1 MTSGAAPVLRVFD
14 LSVLYIGRSG
24 PNQTVRDVSFELRA
38 GRICGLVGESG
49 SGKST
54 AALAAIGWKTATQ
67 RRLGGRSE
75 LAGSDLFR
83 MDPKALRAAWG
94 RRIGYVPQEIGGSLH
109 PTYRIRTQFREA
121 LRVKLGLTAP
131 EADRRSI
138 DLLAAARIPE
148 PAAALGRFPHE
159 FSGGQLQRI
168 AIALALVL
176 EPEILILDE
185 PTTDL
190 DVTTQQSVTKILRD
204 LVAREGVAALFI
216 THDLALL
223 AEIADDLIVMYA
235 GEVVEAGPV
244 GDVIRAPQH
253 PYTRAL
259 LDAVPSADRALTP
272 RGIPGMPPGHV
283 VEGRCGFSDRCEF
296 ADERG
301 RTGAPP
307 LTMVG
312 HDRLVRCWRA
322 GELAL
327 ASTQAPARIVGGTAA
342 AAVLEVRELR
352 CAYGTGRNRLV
363 AVQGASLAV
372 QAGGVAALV
381 GESGSGKSSIGRVIA
396 GIIPAEAGQILVDGA
411 VIPMDP
417 RRRTR
422 EQRRAIQIIFQNPS
436 GSLNPRRTV
445 GDLLRHIAGRF
456 LDGPPEIRWDSVRE
470 TLAAVQLSD
479 SLMDRY
485 PSQLSGGQRQRVAI
499 ASAFIVR
506 PRLVIC
512 DEITSGQDVSVQAAI
527 LRTLTDLRERFGTAV
542 LFISHDLGVVRSV
555 ADHVYVM
562 RQGEIVDQGPSE
574 SLFSTPG
581 HAYTKDLL
589 NAVPTISATI

>member
-1 MTSGAAPVLRVFD
+1 MAAALQVSGLGVAYV
-14 LSVLYIGRSG
+14 GRSG
-24 PNQTVRDVSFELRA
+24 SNQTVRDVSFDLRA

-54 AALAAIGWKTATQ
+54 AALAAIGWNTATQ
-67 RRLGGRSE
+67 QRLGGSSE
-75 LAGSDLFR
+75 LGGMDLFR
-83 MDPKALRAAWG
+83 MDPKELRAVWG
-94 RRIGYVPQEIGGSLH
+94 RRVGYVPQEIGGSLH

-121 LRVKLGLTAP
+121 LRVNLGLTASD
-131 EADRRSI
+131 ADRRSI
-138 DLLAAARIPE
+138 DLLAAARIADPV
-148 PAAALGRFPHE
+148 AALGRFPHE

-176 EPEILILDE
+176 QPEILILDE

-204 LVAREGVAALFI
+204 LVARERVAALFI

-223 AEIADDLIVMYA
+223 AEIADDLVVMYA
-235 GEVVEAGPV
+235 GEVVEAGP
-244 GDVIRAPQH
+244 IRDIIAAPRH

-259 LDAVPSADRALTP
+259 LDAVPSADRAVTP
-272 RGIPGMPPGHV
+272 QGIQGMPPGHV
-283 VEGRCGFSDRCEF
+283 VEGRCGFSDRCAF

-301 RTGAPP
+301 RTAAPP
-307 LTMVG
+307 LTVVG
-312 HDRLVRCWRA
+312 RGRLVRCWRA
-322 GELAL
+322 GELTL
-327 ASTQAPARIVGGTAA
+327 TSTQAPARIVAGAA
-342 AAVLEVRELR
+342 TTDVLEVRDLR
-352 CAYGTGRNRLV
+352 CAYGSGRTRLV

-381 GESGSGKSSIGRVIA
+381 GESGSGKSSIGRAIA
-396 GIIPAEAGQILVDGA
+396 GIIPVEAGQILLDGA
-411 VIPMDP
+411 RIPIEP

-422 EQRRAIQIIFQNPS
+422 EHRRAIQIIFQNPS

-445 GDLLRHIAGRF
+445 GDLLRHIASRF
-456 LDGPPEIRWDSVRE
+456 LDGPSEVRRDSVRE
-470 TLAAVQLSD
+470 TLAAVQLSE

-499 ASAFIVR
+499 ASAFLAR

-542 LFISHDLGVVRSV
+542 LFISHDLGVVRSI

-562 RQGEIVDQGPSE
+562 RQGEIVDHGPSE
-574 SLFSTPG
+574 TLFSAPG
-581 HAYTKDLL
+581 HAYTMDLL
-589 NAVPTISATI
+589 NAVPTIPDAS

>member
-1 MTSGAAPVLRVFD
+1 MTSATAPALQVAD
-14 LSVLYIGRSG
+14 LSVAYVGRSG
-24 PNQTVRDVSFELRA
+24 PNQTVRDVSFALRA

-54 AALAAIGWKTATQ
+54 AALAAIGWNTATQ
-67 RRLGGRSE
+67 QRLGGSSE
-75 LAGSDLFR
+75 LAGKDLFR
-83 MDPKALRAAWG
+83 MNPGELRATWG

-121 LRVKLGLTAP
+121 LHVNLGLAAA

-138 DLLAAARIPE
+138 DLLAAARIPD
-148 PAAALGRFPHE
+148 PAGALGRFPHE

-176 EPEILILDE
+176 QPEILILDE

-235 GEVVEAGPV
+235 GEVAEAGPMR
-244 GDVIRAPQH
+244 DVIRAPQH

-259 LDAVPSADRALTP
+259 LDAVPSADRAVTP
-272 RGIPGMPPGHV
+272 QGIPGMPPGHV

-301 RTGAPP
+301 RTAAPP
-307 LTMVG
+307 LTIVG
-312 HDRLVRCWRA
+312 NDRFVRCWRA

-327 ASTQAPARIVGGTAA
+327 ASTQAPARIVGGTAT
-342 AAVLEVRELR
+342 AAVLAVDGLR

-363 AVQGASLAV
+363 AVQGASLMV

-396 GIIPAEAGQILVDGA
+396 GIIPAEAGQILLDGTP
-411 VIPMDP
+411 IPMEP

-445 GDLLRHIAGRF
+445 GDLLRHIASRF
-456 LDGPPEIRWDSVRE
+456 LDGTPERRWESVRE

-479 SLMDRY
+479 SLMDRF

-527 LRTLTDLRERFGTAV
+527 LRTLTELRERFGTAV
-542 LFISHDLGVVRSV
+542 LFISHDLGVVRSI

-574 SLFSTPG
+574 TLFTTPG

-589 NAVPTISATI
+589 DAVPSISALS